1 MVRTGQ
7 PGAAL
12 TSRVERVDAKPFAL
26 SLIKARMRAVAKLML
41 QRDQEPIIF
50 GGFYVGLGDRFD
62 DDRRR
67 VPILAGAW
75 QTPGSD

>member
-12 TSRVERVDAKPFAL
+12 TNRFERVDAKPFAL
-26 SLIKARMRAVAKLML
+26 LLIKARMRAVAKLMQ
-41 QRDQEPIIF
+41 QRDPEPIIF

-67 VPILAGAW
+67 VVISE
-75 QTPGSD
+75 GSRG